1 MRIISDDAIWSLN
14 DYIKKWDTIEI
25 TDDDMNKIKLEY
37 DNYIDRQL
45 KWIGQDLSEGK
56 ITENEMFDKFSSLP
70 KFSQYL
76 KDLIVLAIQNDMIFC
91 GNILRDDDE
100 EKLSRFDLLDAL
112 FDPNVSNIELIKLF
126 LRMDI

>member
-1 MRIISDDAIWSLN
+1 VRIIPDDAIWSFN

-45 KWIGQDLSEGK
+45 KWIGQDLNEGK

-76 KDLIVLAIQNDMIFC
+76 KDLICLV
-91 GNILRDDDE
+91 R
-100 EKLSRFDLLDAL
+100 
-112 FDPNVSNIELIKLF
+112 
-126 LRMDI
+126 